1 MTTEEKIDDL
11 SEKIDKMMKLTDKMM
26 KLTQKIAKS
35 LHLIPV
41 SEKEEREIQLMQ
53 RKNLQIAAEV
63 SEQLDEMSPKRESS
77 LPELRSMYDYSD
89 QDVFGDVIA
98 HDFLGGAS
106 NG

>member
-35 LHLIPV
+35 LHLMPV

-63 SEQLDEMSPKRESS
+63 SAALDEMTPKAEKHM
-77 LPELRSMYDYSD
+77 PEVRSMYDYSD
-89 QDVFGDVIA
+89 QDVYSDVIA
-98 HDFLGGAS
+98 DDFLGGIA